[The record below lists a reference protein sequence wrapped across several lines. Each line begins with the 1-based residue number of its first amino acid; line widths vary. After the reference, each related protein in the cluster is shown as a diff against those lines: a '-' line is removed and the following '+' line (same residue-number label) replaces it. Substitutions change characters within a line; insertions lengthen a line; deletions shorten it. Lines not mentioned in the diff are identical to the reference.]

1 MRNLMKKYLS
11 SIWLS
16 LLLGLLL
23 IGCTEDEHMLYSAPS
38 AVYFSEITSKDS
50 LQYSF
55 ASGLKDIDTVAIP
68 IMIIG
73 EKMDHERHISVEV
86 DSATTAQEGIHY
98 KLLNTAVPLP
108 AGSVRTSVEVVVMD
122 GDSSLE
128 YGSVALVLNLKENTD
143 FVLGFPEQLTA
154 RLIITKQLVKPNYWE
169 MPLSLYYGRYTKAKH
184 RLCIQVQGFDF
195 PETFDMDKVGDYI
208 AYGRMVYNSLL
219 RNPLWDEE
227 TQSHV
232 TADWVPL

>member
-1 MRNLMKKYLS
+1 MMKKHLS
-11 SIWLS
+11 NICLS
-16 LLLGLLL
+16 LVLGLGLV
-23 IGCTEDEHMLYSAPS
+23 GCTEDERMLYSAPS
-38 AVYFSEITSKDS
+38 AVYFSEITSEDS

-55 ASGLKDIDTVAIP
+55 ASGLKEMDTVSIP

-73 EKMDHERHISVEV
+73 EKVDYERHIYVEI

-98 KLLNTAVPLP
+98 KLSGTSVSLP
-108 AGSVRTSVEVVVMD
+108 AGAVKTSVEVVVMD
-122 GDSSLE
+122 GDPSLE
-128 YGSVALVLNLKENTD
+128 SGTVALVLNLKENAD

-154 RLIITKQLVKPNYWE
+154 RLIITKQLVKPDYWE

-195 PETFDMDKVGDYI
+195 PEVFDMDKVGDYI
-208 AYGRMVYNSLL
+208 AYGRLVYNSLL